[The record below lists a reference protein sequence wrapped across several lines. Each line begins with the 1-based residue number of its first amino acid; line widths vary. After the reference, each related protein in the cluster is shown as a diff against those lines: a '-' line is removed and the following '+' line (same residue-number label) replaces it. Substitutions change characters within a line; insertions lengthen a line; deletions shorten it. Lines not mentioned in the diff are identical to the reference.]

1 MILLIPRN
9 QLGKKLKFEYY
20 YVIRVISSSSFPS
33 HNLAG
38 AAAVFDGKTKII
50 KSGVVRDE
58 PPILK
63 KKV

>member
-1 MILLIPRN
+1 
-9 QLGKKLKFEYY
+9 LGKKLKFEYY